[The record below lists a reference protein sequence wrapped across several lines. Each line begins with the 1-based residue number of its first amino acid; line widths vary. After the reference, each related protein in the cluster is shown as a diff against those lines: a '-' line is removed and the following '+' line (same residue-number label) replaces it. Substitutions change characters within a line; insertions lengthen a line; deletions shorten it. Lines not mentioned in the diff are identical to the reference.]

1 MFEGQNEHTVFEPTC
16 EKVKGSEIISNEH
29 LF

>member
-16 EKVKGSEIISNEH
+16 EKVKGSEIISNL